1 MYTIPVN
8 TGRPYSVL
16 VQRGIIQRS
25 WEEIQKIKSYQTV
38 CIVTDDQVA
47 PLYLETVK
55 ASIPASVRVEQYV
68 IPHGETSKKR
78 RKLFPASGIFRLLQT
93 DPQ

>member
-16 VQRGIIQRS
+16 VQRGIIQHS

-47 PLYLETVK
+47 PL
-55 ASIPASVRVEQYV
+55 
-68 IPHGETSKKR
+68 
-78 RKLFPASGIFRLLQT
+78 
-93 DPQ
+93 